1 MEQPVAFAV
10 GLTSIL
16 DRWQLF
22 YTVLL
27 KVYHPTFSDNF
38 NSNCPILVIFGT
50 VIRPTQ

>member
-22 YTVLL
+22 YTVLQ
-27 KVYHPTFSDNF
+27 KVIYFVYSKNLLF
-38 NSNCPILVIFGT
+38 LLSL
-50 VIRPTQ
+50 